1 MKQEI
6 KDEIRKIAAEKNI
19 LMREAKREALTRIE
33 ERAQT
38 VEDFEK
44 LFEEW
49 WNVLASN
56 RERNERRNEYLMDDK
71 MFDWNTW
78 DKGDFIDLI
87 YRKPSEMYHLVE
99 DVDLSRL
106 IKESTQKQKAVFFPL
121 VIRGCGTKKISECH
135 CMTDRNVRKL
145 CDLMKENIRRE
156 MAVIL
161 EERKSREE
169 LLTVEQREFLS
180 WYKPKEKSETKK
192 ARLDENQTEL

>member
-6 KDEIRKIAAEKNI
+6 IEEIRKIAAEKNI
-19 LMREAKREALTRIE
+19 LMREAKREALTRVE
-33 ERAQT
+33 ERART

-78 DKGDFIDLI
+78 DKGDFIELI
-87 YRKPSEMYHLVE
+87 YRTPSEMHHLVE

-106 IKESTQKQKAVFFPL
+106 IKESTQKQKGVFFPF
-121 VIRGCGTKKISECH
+121 VIRGSARK
-135 CMTDRNVRKL
+135 RFPNV
-145 CDLMKENIRRE
+145 I
-156 MAVIL
+156 A
-161 EERKSREE
+161 
-169 LLTVEQREFLS
+169 
-180 WYKPKEKSETKK
+180 
-192 ARLDENQTEL
+192 

>member
-6 KDEIRKIAAEKNI
+6 KDEIKRIAIEKNI
-19 LMREAKREALTRIE
+19 LMREAKREALTRVE
-33 ERAQT
+33 ERART
-38 VEDFEK
+38 VEDFEN
-44 LFEEW
+44 LFTEW

-56 RERNERRNEYLMDDK
+56 RERNQRRNEYLMDDK

-78 DKGDFIDLI
+78 DKGDFIELI
-87 YRKPSEMYHLVE
+87 YRKPSEMHHLVE

-106 IKESTQKQKAVFFPL
+106 IKESTQKQKAVFFPF

-161 EERKSREE
+161 EARKSREE
-169 LLTVEQREFLS
+169 LLTIEQREFLK
-180 WYKPKEKSETKK
+180 WYKPKKKGETKK
-192 ARLDENQTEL
+192 VRSDENQTEL

>member
-19 LMREAKREALTRIE
+19 LMREAKREALTRLE
-33 ERAQT
+33 ERART

-78 DKGDFIDLI
+78 DKGDFIELI
-87 YRKPSEMYHLVE
+87 YRTPSGMHHLVE

-145 CDLMKENIRRE
+145 CDLMKANIRRE
-156 MAVIL
+156 MAIIL
-161 EERKSREE
+161 EERESRKE
-169 LLTVEQREFLS
+169 LLTVEQREFLK
-180 WYKPKEKSETKK
+180 WYKPKEKDETKK
-192 ARLDENQTEL
+192 ARSDENQTEL